1 MKKIIFIVILL
12 VLVGGSFYGGMFY
25 AQNQNRSQRPN
36 DFQGILNGNLQGGNI
51 QRGTGG
57 AMLNGE
63 IISNDGESITL
74 KISDDS
80 SKIVFFSDTTKVSK
94 TTEGIISD
102 VAVGKQVMIS
112 GTQNSDGSYTAKTI
126 TISSIIIK

>member
-1 MKKIIFIVILL
+1 
-12 VLVGGSFYGGMFY
+12 
-25 AQNQNRSQRPN
+25 
-36 DFQGILNGNLQGGNI
+36 
-51 QRGTGG
+51 
-57 AMLNGE
+57 MLNGE